1 MMLFHFHLC
10 WVGAG
15 EDSVTLF
22 KVPSKFN
29 AVLFKENRPLEEED

>member
-1 MMLFHFHLC
+1 MLFHFYLC

-15 EDSVTLF
+15 GGDSVTLF

-29 AVLFKENRPLEEED
+29 AVLFKENRPVEEED